1 MDFFPSRTL
10 AIYMAKMFIIRTLAV
25 LALLVLVLQAL
36 DLLGESGK
44 ILAHPGNGEAELW
57 TYVSLRAPQL
67 IARFLPFSVL
77 LGTIITL
84 ATLNQNSEVI
94 SMKAGGLSAHQIL
107 APLIVASMGVA
118 VLSFIF
124 NETLVAPATARLTQ
138 WEKVDF
144 GPIPAESNIRT
155 NVWVKDGND
164 LINAR
169 TVIGRGNNVQLRDVT
184 IYNRSANELNSL
196 MHGDQARFT
205 DKGWLLSDVT
215 RFNVNS
221 GTEEKTPELL
231 IGDSIRPDQ
240 FTLSSVD
247 ADSLSIFAL
256 RGAIGELEQAGRP
269 TMSLKAGWWHKI
281 SGPMSSILMPLL
293 GAVAAFGLARSG
305 QLFIRAVI
313 GMALGFAYFVADNF
327 ALAMGNIGA
336 YPALLAAW
344 APTAMIRPVE
354 RRILRQLGRD
364 SPVRLAEIMVG
375 NARQQMV
382 QRVVAQSDRCP

>member
-44 ILAHPGNGEAELW
+44 IMAYEGNGEAELW

-67 IARFLPFSVL
+67 VARFLPFSVL

-107 APLIVASMGVA
+107 APLIVTSMGVA
-118 VLSFIF
+118 LLSFVF
-124 NETLVAPATARLTQ
+124 NETIVAPSTARLSQ
-138 WEKVDF
+138 WEKVEF
-144 GPIPAESNIRT
+144 GPIPAESNVRT
-155 NVWVKDGND
+155 NVWVKDGNN

-169 TVIGRGNNVQLRDVT
+169 TVTGRGNDVLLQDVT
-184 IYNRSANELNSL
+184 IYNRTANGLKSL
-196 MHGDQARFT
+196 LQGEEARFT
-205 DKGWLLSDVT
+205 GQGWKVTDVT
-215 RFNVNS
+215 RFDVSS
-221 GTEEKTPELL
+221 GVEKKEAELM

-240 FTLSSVD
+240 FTLTNVD

-256 RGAIGELEQAGRP
+256 RTAIGELERAGRP

-281 SGPMSSILMPLL
+281 SGPMSSVLMPLL

-305 QLFIRAVI
+305 QLFLRAVI

-336 YPALLAAW
+336 YPTFLAAW
-344 APTAMIRPVE
+344 APFMLFFLIGETVLIRTE
-354 RRILRQLGRD
+354 
-364 SPVRLAEIMVG
+364 E
-375 NARQQMV
+375 
-382 QRVVAQSDRCP
+382 

>member
-44 ILAHPGNGEAELW
+44 ILAQAGNGEAELW

-67 IARFLPFSVL
+67 VARFLPFSVL

-118 VLSFIF
+118 LVSFVF
-124 NETLVAPATARLTQ
+124 NETLVAPASARLTQ
-138 WEKVDF
+138 WEKVEY

-155 NVWVKDGND
+155 NVWVRDGND

-169 TVIGRGNNVQLRDVT
+169 TVIGRGDTVRLQGVT
-184 IYNRSANELNSL
+184 IFNRTENELNSL
-196 MHGDQARFT
+196 MQGDEARFT
-205 DKGWLLSDVT
+205 GSGWLLSNVT
-215 RFNVNS
+215 RFDVS
-221 GTEEKTPELL
+221 TGTEEKNPELL
-231 IGDSIRPDQ
+231 VGKTIRPDQ
-240 FTLSSVD
+240 FTLSNVD
-247 ADSLSIFAL
+247 ADSLSIFDL
-256 RGAIGELEQAGRP
+256 RSAIGELEQAGRP
-269 TMSLKAGWWHKI
+269 TMSLEAGWWHKI

-344 APTAMIRPVE
+344 APFLLFFLIGETVLIRTE
-354 RRILRQLGRD
+354 
-364 SPVRLAEIMVG
+364 E
-375 NARQQMV
+375 
-382 QRVVAQSDRCP
+382 

>member
-118 VLSFIF
+118 LLSFVF
-124 NETLVAPATARLTQ
+124 NETVVAPASSRLTQ

-144 GPIPAESNIRT
+144 GPIPEASNIRT

-169 TVIGRGNNVQLRDVT
+169 TVIGQGDTVQLQDVT

-196 MHGDQARFT
+196 MHGDLARFT
-205 DKGWLLSDVT
+205 GAGWLLTNVT
-215 RFNVNS
+215 RFNVS
-221 GTEEKTPELL
+221 TGTEDSMPELL
-231 IGDSIRPDQ
+231 IGDSLRPDQ
-240 FTLSSVD
+240 FTLSSVA

-256 RGAIGELEQAGRP
+256 HEAIGELERAGRP

-305 QLFIRAVI
+305 QLFLRAVI

-344 APTAMIRPVE
+344 APFLLFFLIGETVLIRTE
-354 RRILRQLGRD
+354 
-364 SPVRLAEIMVG
+364 E
-375 NARQQMV
+375 
-382 QRVVAQSDRCP
+382 